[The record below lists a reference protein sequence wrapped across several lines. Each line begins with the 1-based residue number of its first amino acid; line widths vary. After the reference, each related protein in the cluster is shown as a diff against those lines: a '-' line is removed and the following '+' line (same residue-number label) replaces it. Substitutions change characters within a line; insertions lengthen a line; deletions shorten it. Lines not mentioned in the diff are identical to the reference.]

1 MIGNVHSCYLFTID
15 QRLNF
20 DAGTTAF
27 TVGATV
33 TGGSSEATGTV
44 KTVTVSTGSWA
55 ENDAAGYLI
64 LSSVSGTFEND
75 EALTD
80 DGDPAGA
87 ATANGANS
95 DYVNSYGKKTQTV
108 SSTATTCRFYNK
120 KAVPGDLEYGW
131 SGSFPAVILPAG
143 TTLFEGQHVSST
155 ETGFTHTFEIQWP
168 PVYYHDGEGTVHHIT
183 CGLKAVS

>member
-1 MIGNVHSCYLFTID
+1 MIGNVHSCYLFAVD

-33 TGGSSEATGTV
+33 TGESSEATGIV
-44 KTVTVSTGSWA
+44 KTVTVSTGSWG
-55 ENDAAGYLI
+55 ENGAVGYLV
-64 LSSVSGTFEND
+64 LSNVSGTFEND
-75 EALTD
+75 ETLT
-80 DGDPAGA
+80 GNPAGA
-87 ATANGANS
+87 ATANGANT
-95 DYVNSYGKKTQTV
+95 DYVDAYGKKTQTV
-108 SSTATTCRFYNK
+108 SSASTTCRFYNK

-143 TTLFEGQHVSST
+143 TTLFEGQKISST
-155 ETGFTHTFEIQWP
+155 ETGFSHTFEIQWP
-168 PVYYHDGEGTVHHIT
+168 PVYYHDGVGTVHHIT